1 MNPTTYDGPRDGDYV
16 TYVERLARASPEYR
30 ALERRIAEATGQQR
44 ALPGGQALDRLRDT
58 LEQARGQQA
67 RGQQARGQQARGQ
80 QAVAPAKAMPRAA
93 ILGKSAAQPQRQRA
107 AGQEWAGKLAMGL
120 IFAGIALSGF
130 SSALGSFMFLAGIV
144 LTFVRVA
151 GKIKAEKRG

>member
-44 ALPGGQALDRLRDT
+44 ALPGGQTLDRLRDT
-58 LEQARGQQA
+58 LEQA

>member
-58 LEQARGQQA
+58 LE
-67 RGQQARGQQARGQ
+67 QARGQQARGQ

>member
-67 RGQQARGQQARGQ
+67 RGQQA
-80 QAVAPAKAMPRAA
+80 VAPAKAMPRAA

-107 AGQEWAGKLAMGL
+107 ASQEWAGKLAMGL

>member
-67 RGQQARGQQARGQ
+67 RGQQA
-80 QAVAPAKAMPRAA
+80 VAPAKATPRAA

>member
-44 ALPGGQALDRLRDT
+44 ALPGGQTLDRLRDT
-58 LEQARGQQA
+58 LE
-67 RGQQARGQQARGQ
+67 QARGQQARGQ